1 MGISMRFE
9 DKGGKKNTWR
19 EEVAVEKG

>member
-1 MGISMRFE
+1 MRFE

>member
-1 MGISMRFE
+1 MRFE

-19 EEVAVEKG
+19 EEIAVEKG